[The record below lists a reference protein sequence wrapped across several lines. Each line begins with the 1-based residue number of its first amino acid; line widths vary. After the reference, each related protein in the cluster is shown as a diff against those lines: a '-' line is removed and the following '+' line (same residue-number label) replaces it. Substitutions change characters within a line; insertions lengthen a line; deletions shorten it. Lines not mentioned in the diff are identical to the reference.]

1 MSSSVSLDG
10 GEFNF
15 SERPGSASTS
25 SANASEIVG
34 DALRH
39 AVEGETVRRQVALW
53 DPSFDGCVL

>member
-15 SERPGSASTS
+15 SERAGSASTS